1 MPVSSEGRT
10 EHESEE
16 IGEAERLLRVKEHP
30 EEEASCMVGL
40 GLWIRWRKK
49 KNVDDEAVF
58 GGDGEVLA
66 LLEDL
71 GDGGS
76 TAMTA
81 VGLCEE
87 RKREREGEGVDD
99 EGQ

>member
-1 MPVSSEGRT
+1 M
-10 EHESEE
+10 
-16 IGEAERLLRVKEHP
+16 
-30 EEEASCMVGL
+30 
-40 GLWIRWRKK
+40 
-49 KNVDDEAVF
+49 DDEAVF